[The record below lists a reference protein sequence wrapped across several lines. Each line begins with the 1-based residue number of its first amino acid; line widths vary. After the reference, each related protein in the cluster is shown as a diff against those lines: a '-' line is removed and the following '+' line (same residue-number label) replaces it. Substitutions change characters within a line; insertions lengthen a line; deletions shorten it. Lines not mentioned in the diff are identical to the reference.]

1 MTNLEK
7 IVSGLGGL
15 MVTQPREVKGEIL
28 KMIACPFE
36 AVEDPDALEIEG
48 CPSEAQCAECKGCWL
63 QQQAEG

>member
-28 KMIACPFE
+28 RTIACPFE
-36 AVEDPDALEIEG
+36 AVEDPDALEIDG
-48 CPSEAQCAECKGCWL
+48 CPSEAQCAECKARWL
-63 QQQAEG
+63 QQKAEG

>member
-48 CPSEAQCAECKGCWL
+48 CPSEAQCAKCKGHWL
-63 QQQAEG
+63 QQKAEG